1 MKKKNKY
8 DDVAR
13 SLLLAGWIEENADP
27 KNHQDVLEPLY
38 KAIDDGVYRG
48 PLYNPIIEKIRT
60 ALEVRKKAL
69 SFENE
74 PFNIGEHNARY
85 IRKSDPMKLFDK
97 AFEG

>member
-38 KAIDDGVYRG
+38 GEIAYCMEYQT
-48 PLYNPIIEKIRT
+48 PLDVGFERIRV